1 MAFDPFTAGFDLV
14 KTGLDKFFPDAN
26 EELKGKLAQAA
37 AEINNEYQVT
47 IAQLKINEVEAASPS
62 VFVAGWRPA
71 VGWVGAATLLYSG
84 IGISLMSYIGA
95 FWGIPPLP
103 VIDPTVVTNILYGML
118 GLGAARTV
126 EKVKGVARK

>member
-62 VFVAGWRPA
+62 VFVAGWRPMC
-71 VGWVGAATLLYSG
+71 GWVGAATLLYSG
-84 IGISLMSYIGA
+84 IGISLMSYVGA